1 MRSLITSIALT
12 AASAILL
19 SFSTPEK
26 EARPAPTLSVVADS
40 LTGEPLANASIFN
53 SAGKFIGLTGATGK
67 IALVDHHDF
76 PITIR
81 YIGFIEKNVSL
92 PAPDTIRLQENPTM
106 LPEVTV
112 ISSKKRMLHILA
124 YMREFSTLAT
134 YSDTVAL
141 FREKMVDFM
150 LPEDPK
156 HATRGWRVPRVLNS
170 RSYFHFT
177 NADGLDSVSNKFN
190 NHFTWSDWIG
200 VLDPSP
206 IPSAL
211 NGTTNEKV
219 TLSGKYSP
227 TEVWHRRNGDITV
240 DINVLADSASRKW
253 VPLLRSFF
261 RNDKVEFDRLNL
273 RLSYSNVADNTVS
286 PLNLS
291 GYSFNI
297 ESRGRAHDIFRF
309 NRHDQPYFVSTY
321 TEVYLIDKEF
331 ITLKEA
337 KKWADRN
344 FSSNA
349 LPIVVPMS
357 VPELGPQLQAIISRV
372 NMVDEAGIRLALTP
386 DHKLVG
392 SNLKKPN
399 FGMGHRAW
407 TLFKEL
413 TGLSA
418 YKSHKH
424 FNKNW
429 RNFRRQQMSN
439 NMNQATDSVAETQEG
454 NPADTSVSVNKA
466 DGEEKRQ

>member
-1 MRSLITSIALT
+1 MRPLIHSIAF
-12 AASAILL
+12 AIASLILL
-19 SFSTPEK
+19 SFSITEK
-26 EARPAPTLSVVADS
+26 ETRTPPTLSVVVDS

-53 SAGKFIGLTGATGK
+53 SAGKFIGLTGTTGK
-67 IALVDHHDF
+67 IALADEHDF

-81 YIGFIEKNVSL
+81 YMGFIEKSVSL
-92 PAPDTIRLQENPTM
+92 PVPDTIRLQENPTM

-156 HATRGWRVPRVLNS
+156 YANRGWSVPRVLNS

-200 VLDPSP
+200 LLDPST

-211 NGTTNEKV
+211 NGTTNGKI
-219 TLSGKYSP
+219 TLNGKYSP
-227 TEVWHRRNGDITV
+227 TEVWHRRDGDITV
-240 DINVLADSASRKW
+240 DINVLSDSASRKW

-273 RLSYSNVADNTVS
+273 RLSYSNVADNIIS

-297 ESRGRAHDIFRF
+297 ESRRRAHDIFRF

-337 KKWADRN
+337 KK
-344 FSSNA
+344 
-349 LPIVVPMS
+349 
-357 VPELGPQLQAIISRV
+357 
-372 NMVDEAGIRLALTP
+372 
-386 DHKLVG
+386 
-392 SNLKKPN
+392 
-399 FGMGHRAW
+399 MG
-407 TLFKEL
+407 
-413 TGLSA
+413 
-418 YKSHKH
+418 
-424 FNKNW
+424 
-429 RNFRRQQMSN
+429 RQKFQF
-439 NMNQATDSVAETQEG
+439 QR
-454 NPADTSVSVNKA
+454 PADSGSDECSRA
-466 DGEEKRQ
+466 